1 MSYELHPLC
10 AVFPRLVGA
19 EFDSLRD
26 DIKANGLR
34 SPIVLHEGMIL
45 DGGNRYRACLDA
57 GVDPRFVEFAGSSLV
72 SFVWSVNG
80 ERRHLTPSQ
89 RAAIV
94 ASLQDWEKAQTRGG
108 DRRSDQ
114 STQADFGSVKARRAA
129 SGVGRVTQL
138 HADKI
143 ARADPALAVKV
154 AHGELSLNAALV
166 QLGSPVNADRIKNES
181 SQPHEETPMQSA
193 GAEPHQPVVKAPA
206 VRNDFTKKQQ
216 GQRPNVE
223 IERAVAMLDGVCFIL
238 KSIDPSQLDGDRSK
252 QWALA
257 MKKQASSIAQ
267 FSRSILSGN

>member
-193 GAEPHQPVVKAPA
+193 GAEPHQPVVKAPT

-267 FSRSILSGN
+267 FSRSVLSGN

>member
-1 MSYELHPLC
+1 MTYELHPLC
-10 AVFPRLVGA
+10 AVFPRLAGA

-57 GVDPRFVEFAGSSLV
+57 GVNPRFVEFAGDSLV

-80 ERRHLTPSQ
+80 GRRHLTPSQ

-94 ASLQDWEKAQTRGG
+94 ASLQDWEKAQAHGG
-108 DRRSDQ
+108 
-114 STQADFGSVKARRAA
+114 ARRGDQVIFVSLETAA
-129 SGVGRVTQL
+129 HRSEQSGVSVITQRRADRV
-138 HADKI
+138 
-143 ARADPALAVKV
+143 ARTDPALALKV